1 MDDILR
7 EVRDIREAFAR
18 EFDYDLDRIHNHLVE
33 EQEKM
38 RNEGW
43 RIVDF
48 SRPRTPGYAGSSTPT
63 EDVEQGGVPRPS
75 SAEPTRFANPEMT
88 TNHP

>member
-7 EVRDIREAFAR
+7 EVREIREAFAR
-18 EFDYDLDRIHNHLVE
+18 EFDYDLDRIHNYLVE

-38 RNEGW
+38 RKEGW

-48 SRPRTPGYAGSSTPT
+48 SRPRTPGRTGSTAPS
-63 EDVEQGGVPRPS
+63 EDIQDGSVP
-75 SAEPTRFANPEMT
+75 
-88 TNHP
+88 HPVR